1 MCATSKMMKTRQ
13 AFADLYCSQELT
25 QGLDNQI
32 ICLLVINT
40 LLAVTAIVGNA
51 LILIALC
58 KETSLHLPSKVALM
72 RNLVAGDIGVGFVE
86 IVFVA

>member
-1 MCATSKMMKTRQ
+1 MMKTRQ
-13 AFADLYCSQELT
+13 TFADLYCSQELT